1 MYIPIVFPRSF
12 EDGAIFEA
20 TALAAGKKDDLAI
33 ARRMLMGNSQTYVG
47 AKKYRRNEIPVI
59 ARAIVSMR
67 HLPILSAIIPKGT
80 LKIME
85 QMEEM
90 DIIKPNMSVEAS
102 RSWTTYSG
110 KMGDMRNVIQYVN
123 ETKTRRYKMLLELAR
138 SIGIA

>member
-1 MYIPIVFPRSF
+1 
-12 EDGAIFEA
+12 
-20 TALAAGKKDDLAI
+20 
-33 ARRMLMGNSQTYVG
+33 
-47 AKKYRRNEIPVI
+47 
-59 ARAIVSMR
+59 
-67 HLPILSAIIPKGT
+67 
-80 LKIME
+80 ME

-110 KMGDMRNVIQYVN
+110 KMGDVRNVIQYVN